1 MNPRGQILIIQNDP
15 WLKDATLKLFLTLFC
30 HHFTRNSKIF
40 PDAQKLHNQIKEG
53 LFSTLMRNKYYL
65 FLVFFMKLFYKIWNL
80 QGEDPTFYVYW
91 KEDEVF
97 PLHAFP

>member
-30 HHFTRNSKIF
+30 HHFTQNSKIF
-40 PDAQKLHNQIKEG
+40 PDAQKLHNQIKEE

-65 FLVFFMKLFYKIWNL
+65 FLFFFYEIVLQNL
-80 QGEDPTFYVYW
+80 EFARRRSNFLRILEGR
-91 KEDEVF
+91 
-97 PLHAFP
+97 

>member
-65 FLVFFMKLFYKIWNL
+65 FLFFFYEIVLQNL
-80 QGEDPTFYVYW
+80 EFARRRSNFLRILEGR
-91 KEDEVF
+91 
-97 PLHAFP
+97 

>member
-40 PDAQKLHNQIKEG
+40 PDAQKLHNQIKEE

-65 FLVFFMKLFYKIWNL
+65 FLFFFYEIVLQNL
-80 QGEDPTFYVYW
+80 EFARRRSNFLRILEGR
-91 KEDEVF
+91 
-97 PLHAFP
+97 